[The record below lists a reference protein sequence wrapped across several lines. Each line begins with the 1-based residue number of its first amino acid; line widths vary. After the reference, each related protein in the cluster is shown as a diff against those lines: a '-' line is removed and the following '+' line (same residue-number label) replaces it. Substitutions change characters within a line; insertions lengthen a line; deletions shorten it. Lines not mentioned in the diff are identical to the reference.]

1 MNALS
6 NAISM
11 MSYYESNDNAERS
24 DRQRQAA
31 ETYALIAIAQ
41 ELRRMNERAEADTE
55 RAAPQKLYQS

>member
-55 RAAPQKLYQS
+55 RAALQKLYQS

>member
-1 MNALS
+1 
-6 NAISM
+6 M